1 MSRGAYRRA
10 GGLNGRRVAAPPK
23 RSHSQSDSSSGL
35 QGWVVVSSTASS
47 GVRGGLGPAE
57 TQLHTPRPQPR
68 RLRQKEPLPGVCQS
82 NIRVS
87 ATSTGWGPLRARH
100 RLVPGTE
107 DNECTSACLPACQ
120 PAFLPDSFSPLS
132 RGARQ
137 MHDTVQRCRAF
148 TGRPACQK
156 LPIRLLHGQ
165 GGLHSPCPDSGLHRS
180 QLSQSLRGPQHHEE
194 QRAAACSAHAWA
206 QSPGAARRKL
216 PVCES
221 VTGCWRHQ
229 PSLEV

>member
-1 MSRGAYRRA
+1 MEGNSKVGGDALSRGAYRRA

-107 DNECTSACLPACQ
+107 DNECTSACLPASLPSSLTVSAPSPAEHGRCTTPCRDVGRSQGALPARSFRSGFCTGREVSIHPAQTAVYTEASFHGASVVHSVTKSSVRPLAPHTRGHRAQVQ
-120 PAFLPDSFSPLS
+120 PAGSFP
-132 RGARQ
+132 
-137 MHDTVQRCRAF
+137 
-148 TGRPACQK
+148 
-156 LPIRLLHGQ
+156 
-165 GGLHSPCPDSGLHRS
+165 
-180 QLSQSLRGPQHHEE
+180 
-194 QRAAACSAHAWA
+194 
-206 QSPGAARRKL
+206 
-216 PVCES
+216 S
-221 VTGCWRHQ
+221 VKA
-229 PSLEV
+229 